1 MCLSQ
6 CCPHLVE
13 AARPVYKGANLR
25 HPSVHSHHRRANHA
39 AVRPVIYVYGE
50 KIDVHGKSWHD
61 WHGNYEQMWQTLAV
75 MSISSNLTRAFM
87 TFALLCGQPRK
98 NAPER
103 RLSTT
108 DLSLGVSSCCHL
120 STETPLRMIKA
131 TAWGLTKGSWPKH

>member
-6 CCPHLVE
+6 CCSHLVE

-25 HPSVHSHHRRANHA
+25 RPSVHSHHRRANHA
-39 AVRPVIYVYGE
+39 AVRPVIYFYGE

-87 TFALLCGQPRK
+87 HLHSSAFNHVRTRQNVAYQ
-98 NAPER
+98 
-103 RLSTT
+103 RL
-108 DLSLGVSSCCHL
+108 
-120 STETPLRMIKA
+120 I
-131 TAWGLTKGSWPKH
+131 